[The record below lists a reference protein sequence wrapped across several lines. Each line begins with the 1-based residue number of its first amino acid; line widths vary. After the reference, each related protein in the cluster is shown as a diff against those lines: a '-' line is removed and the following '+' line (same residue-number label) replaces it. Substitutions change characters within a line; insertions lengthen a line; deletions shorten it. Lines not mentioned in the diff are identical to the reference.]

1 MTTLSPLDR
10 DILFLV
16 FVGKDLNADHRL
28 PLGER
33 YQLAG
38 QCLPATRVRALQIGG
53 FIRTTRVVDD
63 IEVFEITVQGRTALT
78 ADRCLSLACL
88 TLPNSAR
95 ERIQPPM
102 L

>member
-1 MTTLSPLDR
+1 MLSPLDR

-16 FVGKDLNADHRL
+16 FAGKDLSADHRR

-53 FIRTTRVVDD
+53 FIRSTGTVNDV
-63 IEVFEITVQGRTALT
+63 EGFEITAQGRMALT
-78 ADRCLSLACL
+78 ADGRPSSARLM
-88 TLPNSAR
+88 LPNVAC
-95 ERIQPPM
+95 ERLQPPM